1 MAEPKA
7 EPKKTKLSISRI
19 LRGMFL
25 GEYSDRYY
33 DIKN

>member
-1 MAEPKA
+1 MA
-7 EPKKTKLSISRI
+7 EPKKTKSISITRI

-33 DIKN
+33 NTKN